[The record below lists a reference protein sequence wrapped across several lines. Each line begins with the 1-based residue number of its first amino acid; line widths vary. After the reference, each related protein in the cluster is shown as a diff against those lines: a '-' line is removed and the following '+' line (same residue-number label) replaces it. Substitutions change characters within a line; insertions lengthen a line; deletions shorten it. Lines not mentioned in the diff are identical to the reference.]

1 VAAISGLWRGFHL
14 AIVPLLPIRLTVS
27 NWEKLM
33 SDDKLEI
40 INPPNA
46 LKQKVGTGGAGA
58 VDLEALERAE
68 QVIAG
73 MTDSY
78 LKWVVEDLKKIE
90 QAYDALVSAEG
101 DKKDELNAVF
111 QISHD
116 IKGQGGSFGYD
127 LMTAI
132 GNELCRLIEKTEIPS
147 DNEIEAVKLHID
159 ALKLV
164 IGEDMKGS
172 GGKEGEQMLAGL
184 QKVCDKLLV

>member
-1 VAAISGLWRGFHL
+1 
-14 AIVPLLPIRLTVS
+14 
-27 NWEKLM
+27 M

-40 INPPNA
+40 INPPNS
-46 LKQKVGTGGAGA
+46 LKQKVGTGGPGA

-78 LKWVVEDLKKIE
+78 LNWVAEDLEKIE
-90 QAYDALVSAEG
+90 EAYNALKAASGDRKAEMKG
-101 DKKDELNAVF
+101 VF
-111 QISHD
+111 QIAHD

-132 GNELCRLIEKTEIPS
+132 GNELCRLIEKTDRPGAG
-147 DNEIEAVKLHID
+147 EIEAINLHID

-164 IGEDMKGS
+164 ITEDLKGS
-172 GGKEGEQMLAGL
+172 GGRAGEKMLSGL
-184 QKVCDKLLV
+184 QRICDKLLV

>member
-1 VAAISGLWRGFHL
+1 MA
-14 AIVPLLPIRLTVS
+14 
-27 NWEKLM
+27 
-33 SDDKLEI
+33 DDKLEI

-46 LKQKVGTGGAGA
+46 LKQKVGIGGAGA

-78 LKWVVEDLKKIE
+78 LEWVVEDLKKIE
-90 QAYDALVSAEG
+90 QAYLALASARG
-101 DKKDELNAVF
+101 DKKEEVKAVF

-132 GNELCRLIEKTEIPS
+132 GNELCRLIEKADKVGASEIAA
-147 DNEIEAVKLHID
+147 IKLHID

-164 IGEDMKGS
+164 ITEDLKGN
-172 GGKEGEQMLAGL
+172 GGKEGEQMLSGL